1 MAATWLKV
9 NVALFP
15 TEGYSGWEINLP
27 ASLDYFP
34 ILSGVLPVLWV
45 AFRVGKPS
53 KKGWRSCAILWEPL
67 WRVPVKNTQTA
78 FCSLWIPLIWPP
90 PKANCSLEGRE
101 VGGRGAPRGGS
112 GLCPHFFQREKGAK
126 GQNSWAQ
133 ERKPKGHKTWLPQI
147 QSLAFSILPAFVVLA
162 FF

>member
-1 MAATWLKV
+1 M

-67 WRVPVKNTQTA
+67 WRVPAKNTHTA
-78 FCSLWIPLIWPP
+78 YCILFSLGPFDLTTTQSKLQPR
-90 PKANCSLEGRE
+90 RE
-101 VGGRGAPRGGS
+101 VGGRGASRGGS

-162 FF
+162 FFF